1 MLSAQLFVLLL
12 LARPECPAGQGDC
25 RPTAELPAVEA
36 RERRETR
43 SDAAVE
49 LDLGRWREGR
59 RALDLT
65 EALSELPG
73 FVARPR
79 FNEAQDAQVN
89 VRGFG
94 ARSPFGVRG
103 LRIEY
108 DGIPATAADGQSQIS
123 HFDVSRGGT
132 LTLIRGPFA
141 ALYGNGGAYLAV
153 EGPASAGT
161 RGRVSA
167 AAGSSS
173 QWQLGVTAAAGED
186 IGLLVQGQRSRG
198 NGARAQSAAERTL
211 GSARL
216 SLDTGEIG
224 QLTLVAH
231 SFDQPFA
238 QDPQGLTREEFILD
252 PGAASPSAL
261 AFDTRKRSSQYQ
273 AGARQRLEFDQTTL
287 DLATY
292 AGTRAI
298 EQYLSVPPAAQALP
312 TSGGGVVDLDRSYGG
327 ASIALTHRAALG
339 GMAAEFSAYLRHER
353 IDEDRLGYE
362 NFLGET
368 LGVRGALR
376 RDERNLGWTRDLM
389 LRADLDPVP
398 DLRLS
403 AGVRRSW
410 AHYESEDRYIRPG
423 NPDDSGRFDHS
434 AVLPVLGFSYRL
446 YPGLEWHGAVGKGQE
461 LPTLAELAYRA
472 DGEGGFNPELEP
484 ARSRQLELGVRA
496 AGERSSFDLTAFLIR
511 VEDEIVVDSASG
523 GRTRFRNAGATEREG
538 LEASWQWRP
547 GPQWRLLG
555 TASWIDARYRDP
567 VRTCPRQPC
576 PQPVTV
582 VQAGAA
588 IPGVPELNGRVA
600 LEWRPE
606 RAWSAALEWQ
616 GFSSTPAS
624 DRNRDRVPGHA
635 LVNARLVH
643 RLGQRFALTARID
656 NLFDKDYSSALI
668 VNEGQRRYY
677 EPGPGRR
684 WWLGIEYGL

>member
-1 MLSAQLFVLLL
+1 MVPLLL
-12 LARPECPAGQGDC
+12 PLWLALPPDCPPDQADC
-25 RPTAELPAVEA
+25 EAARLPAVET

-49 LDLGRWREGR
+49 LDLDRWREGR

-153 EGPASAGT
+153 EGPAPGGA

-167 AAGSSS
+167 AAGSDS
-173 QWQLGVTAAAGED
+173 QWQVGATMAAGEE
-186 IGLLVQGQRSRG
+186 IGLLVQGQRARSD
-198 NGARAQSAAERTL
+198 GARAQSAAERTL

-216 SLDTGEIG
+216 TMDTGEIG

-231 SFDQPFA
+231 AFDQPFA
-238 QDPQGLTREEFILD
+238 EDPQGLTREQFLLD

-273 AGARQRLEFDQTTL
+273 AGARQRFEFDETTL
-287 DLATY
+287 DLAAYT
-292 AGTRAI
+292 GTRAV

-312 TSGGGVVDLDRSYGG
+312 SSGGGVVDLDRSYGG
-327 ASIALTHRAALG
+327 ASVTMARRGTLA
-339 GMAAEFSAYLRHER
+339 GMDLEWSAYLRHER
-353 IDEDRLGYE
+353 VDEDRLGFE
-362 NFLGET
+362 NFVGAR

-376 RDERNLGWTRDLM
+376 RDERNFGWTRDFM

-398 DLRLS
+398 ELRLS

-423 NPDDSGRFDHS
+423 NPDDSGRFDHE

-446 YPGLEWHGAVGKGQE
+446 RPGLEWHGAAGKGQE

-472 DGEGGFNPELEP
+472 DGEGGFNPDLEP
-484 ARSRQLELGVRA
+484 ARSRQVELGIRA
-496 AGERSSFDLTAFLIR
+496 ASGPSTFDLTAFLIR

-538 LEASWQWRP
+538 LEASWRWRP
-547 GPQWRLLG
+547 LPDWTLLG

-582 VQAGAA
+582 VQAGTA
-588 IPGVPELNGRVA
+588 IPGVPELSGRLA

-606 RAWSAALEWQ
+606 RAWSAALEVQ
-616 GFSSTPAS
+616 AFSSTPAS
-624 DRNRDRVPGHA
+624 DRNGDQVPGNA

-643 RLGQRFALTARID
+643 RVGARMALTARID
-656 NLFDKDYSSALI
+656 NLFDRDYSSALI
-668 VNEGQRRYY
+668 VNEGQQRYY

-684 WWLGIEYGL
+684 WWLGIEYGF